1 MLAEDDEIE
10 ASRAP
15 LIEHL
20 TELRDRLI
28 KSLIALALCVIV
40 CFIFATEIYDIL
52 TAPLREA
59 LVARGL
65 ETKLIYTA
73 LQEKFFTDMRLSLF
87 GGFFVAFPIIAVQ
100 LWRFVAPGL
109 YREEKQAFWP
119 FLVASPVLFVLGAS
133 LVYYVVAPL
142 AFGFFLDYGNV
153 GVEDG
158 AKTSIEFLGKV
169 REYLGLMMTFILAF
183 GICFQLPVLL
193 TLLGR
198 AGIVTADGL
207 AAKRKYAI
215 VGIAAIA
222 AILTPPD
229 PISQLGL
236 GIPIYMLY
244 EISIHL
250 VRTFEKRREKEMREA
265 GLWDD
270 DDDEAEED
278 DDDAAFAEVEKSFA
292 DREARKP

>member
-1 MLAEDDEIE
+1 MSVADDMDEVE

-28 KSLIALALCVIV
+28 KSLIAFGICVTV
-40 CFIFATEIYDIL
+40 CFIFATDLFDIL
-52 TAPLREA
+52 ARPLNIA
-59 LVARGL
+59 LTDRGM
-65 ETKLIYTA
+65 TPKLIFTA
-73 LQEKFFTDMRLSLF
+73 LQEKFFTDMKLALF
-87 GGFFVAFPIIAVQ
+87 GGFFIAFPIIATQ

-109 YREEKQAFWP
+109 YQNEKKAFWP
-119 FLVASPVLFVLGAS
+119 FLVASPVLFLAGAS
-133 LVYYVVAPL
+133 LVYFLVAPL
-142 AFGFFLDYGNV
+142 AFGFFLDYGTNDPGSV
-153 GVEDG
+153 
-158 AKTSIEFLGKV
+158 ATSTEFLGKV

-198 AGIVTADGL
+198 AGIVTGDGL

-215 VGIAAIA
+215 VGIAAVA
-222 AILTPPD
+222 AIFTPPD
-229 PISQLGL
+229 PISQIGL
-236 GIPIYMLY
+236 GVPIYLLY

-250 VRTFEKRREKEMREA
+250 VRGFERKREQELREA

-270 DDDEAEED
+270 DDDDDEED
-278 DDDAAFAEVEKSFA
+278 EGALEEESGPDGPTAKS
-292 DREARKP
+292 

>member
-1 MLAEDDEIE
+1 MKDANPEDEIE

-28 KSLIALALCVIV
+28 KALIALAICVIV
-40 CFIFATEIYDIL
+40 CFFFATELFDIL
-52 TAPLREA
+52 ARPLRVA
-59 LVARGL
+59 LAERGL
-65 ETKLIYTA
+65 ESKLIYTA

-87 GGFFVAFPIIAVQ
+87 GGFFIAFPFVSMQ

-109 YREEKQAFWP
+109 YQNEKQAFWP
-119 FLVASPVLFVLGAS
+119 FLVATPVLFFMGAS
-133 LVYYVVAPL
+133 LVYFGVAPL
-142 AFGFFLDYGNV
+142 AFGFFLDYGNNAAGEV
-153 GVEDG
+153 
-158 AKTSIEFLGKV
+158 ATSTEFLGRV
-169 REYLGLMMTFILAF
+169 REYLGIMMTFILAF

-207 AAKRKYAI
+207 ASKRRYAI
-215 VGIAAIA
+215 VGIAAAA

-229 PISQLGL
+229 PISQIGL
-236 GIPIYMLY
+236 GVPIYLLY

-250 VRTFEKRREKEMREA
+250 VRMFERKREKELREA
-265 GLWDD
+265 GLW
-270 DDDEAEED
+270 EED
-278 DDDAAFAEVEKSFA
+278 EEDEDEIETGKKAT
-292 DREARKP
+292 